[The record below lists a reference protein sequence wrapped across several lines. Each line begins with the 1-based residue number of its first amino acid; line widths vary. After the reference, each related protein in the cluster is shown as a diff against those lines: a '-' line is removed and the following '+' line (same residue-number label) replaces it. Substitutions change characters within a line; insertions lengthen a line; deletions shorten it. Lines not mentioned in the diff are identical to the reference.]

1 MIALGYLIMIVFGD
15 IHNIIHDAIKCAD
28 VVRELASGRI
38 TNKVVK
44 SSNSEYGATRVSPVL
59 KDAIID
65 QLQPRSGL
73 NRSDWV
79 D

>member
-1 MIALGYLIMIVFGD
+1 MKGVPKPSKPFCGSGAVGWGFSSIRV
-15 IHNIIHDAIKCAD
+15 
-28 VVRELASGRI
+28 EPSGRI

-44 SSNSEYGATRVSPVL
+44 SSNSESGATRVSPVL